1 MIMQITTTMD
11 MMPHTVM
18 TKRSYDDDGDD
29 ADNNSFFCFFIF
41 ILGDNKV
48 ILNIESQLNNDRL
61 DAAHDNDE
69 EEQRQRRQQ

>member
-1 MIMQITTTMD
+1 MQITTTMD

-29 ADNNSFFCFFIF
+29 ADNNSFCFFIF